1 MLEGCT
7 EELLM
12 LESCTEELVT
22 VVKWLDELSV
32 EKAVD
37 SVDDKSVNVAESA
50 KVVDKVVDHVD
61 GSEEVVESVVDVAD
75 VDESSGKLVSK
86 NIVFVFYC
94 SNVVLACLK
103 LIKNK
108 FLQTTFYF

>member
-1 MLEGCT
+1 MLEG
-7 EELLM
+7 
-12 LESCTEELVT
+12 CTEELVT

-37 SVDDKSVNVAESA
+37 SVDDVKSVNVAESA

-94 SNVVLACLK
+94 SNAVLACLK